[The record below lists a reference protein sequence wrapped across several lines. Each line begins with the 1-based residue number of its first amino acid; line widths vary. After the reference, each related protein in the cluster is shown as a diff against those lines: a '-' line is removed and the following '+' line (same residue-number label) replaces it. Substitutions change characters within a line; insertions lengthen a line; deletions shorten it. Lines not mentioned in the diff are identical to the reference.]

1 MKFLVRK
8 SMYVRFVK
16 PLIDYV
22 IAIVLMI
29 LATPFFLLVAILLF
43 IANQGKVF
51 FCQERVGYKERI
63 FMAFKFRTMN
73 DNRDVA
79 GNLLPD
85 EIRLTAVGKFI
96 RKTSLDELPQIINVL
111 KGDMSFIGP
120 RPLLPEYLPY
130 YSDVQSQR
138 HSVKPGIT
146 GLAQINGRNETT
158 WEKRFEWD
166 VAYVTKMSFGLDA
179 RIFFMTIF
187 KVLGSEG
194 ISAQGHATM
203 PKFSDFMKAKTI
215 VK

>member
-1 MKFLVRK
+1 MKSQAHK
-8 SMYVRFVK
+8 SFYAKVIK
-16 PLIDYV
+16 PLIDFS
-22 IAIVLMI
+22 
-29 LATPFFLLVAILLF
+29 LATVILLPAIILVIVIS
-43 IANQGKVF
+43 IALAFLNRGKIF
-51 FCQERVGYKERI
+51 FVQKRSGLGGRLFFVY
-63 FMAFKFRTMN
+63 KFRTMN
-73 DNRDVA
+73 DKKDVA

-85 EIRLTAVGKFI
+85 EIRLTTVGKFI

-158 WEKRFEWD
+158 WDKRFEWD
-166 VAYVTKMSFGLDA
+166 VAYVTKVSFGLDA
-179 RIFFMTIF
+179 RIFLMTIF
-187 KVLGSEG
+187 KVLRSEG

-203 PKFSDFMKAKTI
+203 PKFSDFMKAKT